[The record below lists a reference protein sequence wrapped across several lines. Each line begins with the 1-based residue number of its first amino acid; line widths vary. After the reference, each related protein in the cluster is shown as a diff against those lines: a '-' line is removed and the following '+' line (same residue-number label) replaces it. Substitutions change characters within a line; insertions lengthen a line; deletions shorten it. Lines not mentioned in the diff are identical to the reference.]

1 MIEAITC
8 CHCLHNVSISVDSV
22 NIELYPV
29 FKSQTNAARKPV
41 MTRYHHGNL
50 RQALIDQAI
59 ETIGTSGVEG
69 LSLRQVA
76 RDLEVS
82 HSAPARHFKSK
93 ADLLS
98 AIVAE
103 SYSELTK
110 TVYDGLAATGAASAS
125 ATLNKVARDA
135 MQWALAHPTKFS
147 VMTNPDV
154 ARFANDDIK
163 KSLSAFAN
171 AISAA
176 IGAAN
181 SDDAPQSSAH
191 NIQLLFVIGTVLG
204 VSTLLTDE
212 LMRTTIG
219 DFNDEEAIGE
229 IADMIFAIGKTE
241 T

>member
-1 MIEAITC
+1 
-8 CHCLHNVSISVDSV
+8 
-22 NIELYPV
+22 
-29 FKSQTNAARKPV
+29 

-69 LSLRQVA
+69 LSLRQVT

-82 HSAPARHFKSK
+82 HSAPARHFQSK

-110 TVYDGLAATGAASAS
+110 IVYEGLSATGKAPASE
-125 ATLNKVARDA
+125 TLNTVARAA

-163 KSLSAFAN
+163 KSLSAFAI
-171 AISAA
+171 AVSAA
-176 IGAAN
+176 IGEAKPDN
-181 SDDAPQSSAH
+181 APQSSAH

-204 VSTLLTDE
+204 VATLLTDD

-229 IADMIFAIGKTE
+229 IADMIFSANDAE
-241 T
+241 Q